1 VLKTKYV
8 DYFESFVKRHR
19 ERLLMIDKTRAF
31 ELSSRRY
38 AVT

>member
-1 VLKTKYV
+1 
-8 DYFESFVKRHR
+8 
-19 ERLLMIDKTRAF
+19 MIDKTRAF

>member
-1 VLKTKYV
+1 V
-8 DYFESFVKRHR
+8 FR
-19 ERLLMIDKTRAF
+19 ETPSGTVLMINKIRAF